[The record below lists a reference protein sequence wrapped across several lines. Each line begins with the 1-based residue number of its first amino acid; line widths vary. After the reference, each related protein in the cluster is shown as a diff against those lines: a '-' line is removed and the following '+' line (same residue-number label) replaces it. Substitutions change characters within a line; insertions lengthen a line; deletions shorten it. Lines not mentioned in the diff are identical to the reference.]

1 MQIDERLKANINI
14 VVKQALDEDIG
25 EQDIT
30 SSLIRNSST
39 TKASILTRQKMI
51 LAGTPWVEEVYK
63 QLDSRIKMNW
73 KICDGQEVAANAV
86 ICEIEGP
93 AHPILSGERTAL
105 NFLQTLSATA
115 STTAEFVEVLAGSST
130 KLLDTRKTIPGLR
143 WAQKYAVRCG
153 GALNHRFGLFDA
165 ILIKENHISIE
176 KKFSRIIKNA
186 RKNYPTMPI
195 EIEVET
201 LEDMQKALKVKSEYI
216 LLDNFPYDLLVK
228 AVAINKL
235 EGNPPAK
242 LEASGGFSINDVK
255 KIASIGLDYIS
266 VGALTKNISSID
278 ISMLF
283 KSNHMIEK

>member
-1 MQIDERLKANINI
+1 MQIDERLKENINI

-30 SSLIRNSST
+30 SSLIEKSST

-51 LAGTPWVEEVYK
+51 LAGTPWAEEVYK

-73 KICDGQEVAANAV
+73 KICDGQEAAANAV

-115 STTAEFVEVLAGSST
+115 STTAKFVEVLAGSST

-266 VGALTKNISSID
+266 VGALTKNINSID

-283 KSNHMIEK
+283 KSNRLIEK

>member
-30 SSLIRNSST
+30 SSLIEKSST

>member
-30 SSLIRNSST
+30 SSLIEKSST

-51 LAGTPWVEEVYK
+51 LAGTPWAEEVYK

>member
-30 SSLIRNSST
+30 SSLIEKSST

-51 LAGTPWVEEVYK
+51 LAGTPWAEEVYK

-176 KKFSRIIKNA
+176 KKISRIIKNA
-186 RKNYPTMPI
+186 RNKYPTMPI

>member
-30 SSLIRNSST
+30 SSLIEKSST

-51 LAGTPWVEEVYK
+51 LAGTPWAEEVYK

-73 KICDGQEVAANAV
+73 KICDGQEVAANTV

>member
-30 SSLIRNSST
+30 SSLIENSST

-63 QLDSRIKMNW
+63 QLDSKIKMSW
-73 KICDGQEVAANAV
+73 KIRDGQEVAANAV

-93 AHPILSGERTAL
+93 THPILSGERTAL

-115 STTAEFVEVLAGSST
+115 STTAEFVKVLAGSST

-143 WAQKYAVRCG
+143 CAQKYAVRCG

-176 KKFSRIIKNA
+176 KKISRIIKNA
-186 RKNYPTMPI
+186 RNKYPTMPI

-201 LEDMQKALKVKSEYI
+201 LEDMQKALKLKSEYI

>member
-30 SSLIRNSST
+30 SSLIEKSST

-51 LAGTPWVEEVYK
+51 LAGKPWAEEVYK

-73 KICDGQEVAANAV
+73 KICDGQESAANAV

-115 STTAEFVEVLAGSST
+115 STTAKFVEILAGSST

-176 KKFSRIIKNA
+176 NNFSRIIKNA

-242 LEASGGFSINDVK
+242 LEASGGFSTNDVK

-266 VGALTKNISSID
+266 VGALTKNINSID

-283 KSNHMIEK
+283 KSNHLIEK

>member
-30 SSLIRNSST
+30 SSLIEKSST

-51 LAGTPWVEEVYK
+51 LAGTPWAEEVYK

-115 STTAEFVEVLAGSST
+115 STTAEFVKVLAGSST

>member
-30 SSLIRNSST
+30 SSLIEKSST

-73 KICDGQEVAANAV
+73 KICDGQEVAANTV